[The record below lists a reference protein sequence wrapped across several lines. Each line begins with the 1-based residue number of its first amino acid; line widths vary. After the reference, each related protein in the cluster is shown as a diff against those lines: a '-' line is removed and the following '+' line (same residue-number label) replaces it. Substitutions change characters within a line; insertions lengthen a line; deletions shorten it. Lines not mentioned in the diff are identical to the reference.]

1 MPARLAAWLAA
12 VGLGI
17 AFAQPPAAAA
27 PDPPTGA
34 TSVPAAIA
42 APDPPTAAAP
52 DPAGV
57 APDPPA
63 AAHDFHVT
71 YGRMGV
77 EGAIIQVRLR
87 FFQDDFALALR
98 AFAGDP
104 DVRLAVDPG
113 TDSLVTAYLA
123 DRFPVRAGA
132 GDDVSGTDP
141 LAGSIV
147 ASGEEVDGAER
158 IWWYVL
164 QYEAAAPIGRVRV
177 DAKVLLELF
186 DDQRNILR
194 IQAFPS
200 GRERTY
206 YLTHGSSVADFAV

>member
-1 MPARLAAWLAA
+1 MSTRSVAWLFA
-12 VGLGI
+12 VGLG
-17 AFAQPPAAAA
+17 AATAQPPAVAAPDPRAGVTSEPAAAAA
-27 PDPPTGA
+27 PDPP
-34 TSVPAAIA
+34 VAAL
-42 APDPPTAAAP
+42 PDSEA
-52 DPAGV
+52 
-57 APDPPA
+57 A
-63 AAHDFHVT
+63 AAHEFHVT

-87 FFQDDFALALR
+87 FFQDDLALALR

-104 DVRLAVDPG
+104 DVLLAVDPG
-113 TDSLVTAYLA
+113 SDSLVTAYLA

-206 YLTHGSSVADFAV
+206 YLTHGSSVADFVV

>member
-1 MPARLAAWLAA
+1 MPSRLPAWLFAVVLGAA
-12 VGLGI
+12 L
-17 AFAQPPAAAA
+17 AQPPATAA
-27 PDPPTGA
+27 PDPPIGVA
-34 TSVPAAIA
+34 T
-42 APDPPTAAAP
+42 DPPA
-52 DPAGV
+52 
-57 APDPPA
+57 A

-77 EGAIIQVRLR
+77 EGAIVQVRLR
-87 FFQDDFALALR
+87 FFQDDLALALR

-104 DVRLAVDPG
+104 GVRLAVDPV

-123 DRFPVRAGA
+123 DRFPVRAGT
-132 GDDVSGTDP
+132 GGDVSGTDP
-141 LAGSIV
+141 LPGSIV